1 MKIKEIKSITDLD
14 RIKRSNLINSITG
27 ISSANL
33 VGTISNDMKENLSI
47 ISSVVHIG
55 SNPPLLGFIL
65 RPSKKTRRDTYEN
78 IFETNQFTINHIHS
92 KMITRSHYTSTKF
105 QKHESEFDK
114 CKLTPEYLNRFK
126 APYVKESYI
135 KIGLDLEDIHLIK
148 SNGCR
153 LIIGKIKHI
162 FMPHNAIQKDGNIQ
176 LELLDSVGVNGLYT
190 YYSLNKIAEYSY
202 ARINDTFFKKFSIND

>member
-1 MKIKEIKSITDLD
+1 MYLNKDSIQQLEKFN
-14 RIKRSNLINSITG
+14 RINLMNSITG
-27 ISSANL
+27 ISPANL
-33 VGTISNDMKENLSI
+33 IGTISNDSIENLAIFSSI
-47 ISSVVHIG
+47 VHIG
-55 SNPPLLGFIL
+55 SNPPLMGFIL
-65 RPSKKTRRDTYEN
+65 RPTKKNRRDTYEN

-105 QKHESEFDK
+105 QKNESEFDK
-114 CKLTPEYLNRFK
+114 CKLTPEYLNRLK

-176 LELLDSVGVNGLYT
+176 LE
-190 YYSLNKIAEYSY
+190 SLAGWIILS
-202 ARINDTFFKKFSIND
+202 